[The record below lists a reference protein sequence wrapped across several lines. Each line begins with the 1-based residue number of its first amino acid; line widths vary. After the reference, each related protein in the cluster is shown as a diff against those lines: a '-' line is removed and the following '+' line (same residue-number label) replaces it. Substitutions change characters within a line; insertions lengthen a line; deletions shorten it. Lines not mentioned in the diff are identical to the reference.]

1 MLFLASLSLGEI
13 VSKPAANMT
22 KIDAY
27 SLTTVPI
34 EVCANGNP
42 FANATGFIWKRGE
55 QHYLITN
62 WHVVTGKNAQTGKQ
76 ESPATPDML
85 RVLFNLRMQHF
96 GKQQY
101 DINIRDKDHRPL
113 WFTHP
118 ARQRGSDVVAI
129 PLPMR
134 DDDPII
140 GLHPINVLKSE
151 ADLAVRIGMDVFIL
165 GYPFGAPPPGYPVW
179 KRGSIA
185 SEPDLT
191 RIGAGYM
198 LVDTASRPGMSGAPV
213 IRRSW
218 GMHVLKDDAISARG
232 DPQSKFIGIYSGR
245 LHTKNK
251 EDAQLGMVW
260 PVEDIEE
267 VIIGQKI
274 DQ

>member
-1 MLFLASLSLGEI
+1 
-13 VSKPAANMT
+13 MT

-27 SLTTVPI
+27 SLSTVPI
-34 EVCANGNP
+34 EVCANGSS
-42 FANATGFIWKRGE
+42 FAHATGFVWKSGE

-62 WHVVTGKNAQTGKQ
+62 WHVVTGRNAQTGKM
-76 ESPATPDML
+76 EAPVEPDML
-85 RVLFNLRMQHF
+85 RLLFNVRVQNC

-101 DINIRDKDHRPL
+101 DITIRDEDRRPL
-113 WFTHP
+113 WLAHP
-118 ARQRGSDVVAI
+118 VRQRGSDIVAI

-134 DDDPII
+134 GDDPIVNM
-140 GLHPINVLKSE
+140 HPINILKSE

-165 GYPFGAPPPGYPVW
+165 GYPFGSPPPGYPVW

-185 SEPDLT
+185 SDPDLT

-218 GMHVLKDDAISARG
+218 GTHLLEDDAISS
-232 DPQSKFIGIYSGR
+232 DTTPQSKFIGIYSGR
-245 LHTKNK
+245 LYTKDK
-251 EDAQLGMVW
+251 DDAQLGMVW

-267 VIIGQKI
+267 VIVGQKR